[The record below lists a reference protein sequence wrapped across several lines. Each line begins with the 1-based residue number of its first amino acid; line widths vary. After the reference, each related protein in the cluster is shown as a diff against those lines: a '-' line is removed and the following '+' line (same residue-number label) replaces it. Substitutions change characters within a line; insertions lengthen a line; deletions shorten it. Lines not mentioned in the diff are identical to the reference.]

1 MANDERARLRRVWD
15 FLEALLSERATAPP
29 PPRTEPLGDE
39 PWRVIDILSAPQ
51 RAILDL
57 AAQGWSADEIGA
69 KIGISSAA
77 VDANLNW
84 FTDRRG
90 RRNLVRLGYL
100 YREWQARHEPD
111 RGRGP
116 DAVPSE
122 MIDRLA
128 FFLASLDHPDD
139 AGTHFAANGGCYRE
153 SATLLLHA
161 AFGIESKG
169 CAR

>member
-15 FLEALLSERATAPP
+15 FLEALLSEHATAPP

-90 RRNLVRLGYL
+90 RRNLIRLGYL
-100 YREWQARHEPD
+100 YREWQARQMPNRD
-111 RGRGP
+111 PGR
-116 DAVPSE
+116 DAVPPA

-128 FFLASLDHPDD
+128 RFLASLDRPDD
-139 AGTHFAANGGCYRE
+139 AEAHFSGNGDSYRE
-153 SATLLLHA
+153 SAGLLLNA
-161 AFGIESKG
+161 AFGIEPEGSD
-169 CAR
+169 A